1 MKVELNKIDD
11 LNAELTVQISAEDY
25 NPRIEKTLKE
35 YRKNAQMP
43 GFRKGMVPYG
53 HIKRIYGNGVKAQ
66 EIQGLVSESVSE
78 YLKTG
83 EVDILGDPLMNI
95 DKTDKIKGL
104 DNSDDINFVF
114 DLGLRP
120 QFEVKLSKR
129 NKIPY
134 YKIDITKEY
143 IDDTVNNIAMRNG
156 TLDDVD
162 EIAES
167 DMIMCNVRQLDSE
180 GKILEDGIVNESTYI
195 RIESIEDAKSKKKFI
210 GKKKDE
216 KVIFNPKKAVKNAT
230 EIAAMLKIEK
240 EDAEAL
246 DCDFEA
252 TIIQNKR
259 LKKAEINTE
268 LFDKVYPG
276 KEIKTEEQFKEAIF
290 SEIEKSNHYSH
301 ESKFLET
308 ATKYLIE
315 RIDPKLPEEFLKRWL
330 VDTEK
335 VAEDKIDE
343 VWDNY
348 RKIFQ
353 WRIIVDKIASDN
365 DVKIE
370 ENDVMER
377 VKEDQRMAFLR
388 YNITDIPD
396 ETLTQMAIK
405 RLSEEENAYGHY
417 FSLAAENKVLELL
430 KEIVNVE
437 ETVVSVDEFYNK

>member
-1 MKVELNKIDD
+1 MKVEINKIDD
-11 LNAELTVQISAEDY
+11 LNAELVVKITDEDY

-35 YRKNAQMP
+35 YRKNAQIP

-53 HIKRIYGNGVKAQ
+53 HIKRMYGNSVKVH
-66 EIQGLVSESVSE
+66 EIQELVSESVLE
-78 YLKTG
+78 YLKTA
-83 EVDILGDPLMNI
+83 EVEILGDPLVNT
-95 DKTDKIKGL
+95 DKTDKIESL
-104 DNSDDINFVF
+104 DNSDDLNFVF

-120 QFEVKLSKR
+120 QFEVNLSKR

-143 IDDTVNNIAMRNG
+143 IDNTIKNITERNG
-156 TLDDVD
+156 TLEDVE
-162 EIAES
+162 EIGEN
-167 DMIMCNVRQLDSE
+167 DMISCSLKQLDSE
-180 GKILEDGIVNESTYI
+180 GKILEDGITNELTYI
-195 RIESIEDAKSKKKFI
+195 RIESIEDSKLKKKFV

-216 KVIFNPKKAVKNAT
+216 RVIFNPKKVIKNTT

-240 EDAEAL
+240 EDVETL

-252 TIIQNKR
+252 CIIEIKR

-276 KEIKTEEQFKEAIF
+276 KDIATEEQFREAIF
-290 SEIEKSNHYSH
+290 SEIEQSNHYNH
-301 ESKFLET
+301 ESKFLDT

-315 RIDPKLPEEFLKRWL
+315 KIDPKLPEEFLKRWL
-330 VDTEK
+330 VDTKK
-335 VAEDKIDE
+335 VAEDKIDD

-348 RKIFQ
+348 RKMFQ
-353 WRIIVDKIASDN
+353 WRIIVDKIVNDN

-370 ENDVMER
+370 ENDVIER
-377 VKEDQRMAFLR
+377 VKEEQRIALLR

-396 ETLTQMAIK
+396 ETLTQMAMK
-405 RLSEEENAYGHY
+405 RLGEDNAYNHY
-417 FSLAAENKVLELL
+417 FSLAAERKVLELI

-437 ETVVSVDEFYNK
+437 ETVVSADDFFNK

>member
-1 MKVELNKIDD
+1 
-11 LNAELTVQISAEDY
+11 AF
-25 NPRIEKTLKE
+25 
-35 YRKNAQMP
+35 RKNASRFNIP

-53 HIKRIYGNGVKAQ
+53 HIKRMYGNSVKAH
-66 EIQGLVSESVSE
+66 EIQELVSQSVSE

-83 EVDILGDPLMNI
+83 EIEILGDPLMNL
-95 DKTDKIKGL
+95 DKTDKIESL
-104 DNSDDINFVF
+104 DNSDDLNFVF

-129 NKIPY
+129 NKISY

-156 TLDDVD
+156 TLDDVE

-167 DMIMCNVRQLDSE
+167 DMIMCSVRQLDSE
-180 GKILEDGIVNESTYI
+180 GKILESGIVNESTYI
-195 RIESIEDAKSKKKFI
+195 RIESIEDSKSKKKFI

-230 EIAAMLKIEK
+230 EIAAMLKIDK
-240 EDAEAL
+240 EDAEVL

-252 TIIQNKR
+252 TILEIKR
-259 LKKAEINTE
+259 LTKAEISAE
-268 LFDKVYPG
+268 LFEKVYPG
-276 KEIKTEEQFKEAIF
+276 KEITTEEQFREAIF
-290 SEIEKSNHYSH
+290 AEIERSNHYSQ

-315 RIDPKLPEEFLKRWL
+315 KIDPKLPEEFLKRWL

-335 VAEDKIDE
+335 VAEDRIE
-343 VWDNY
+343 ELWDNY
-348 RKIFQ
+348 RKVFQ
-353 WRIIVDKIASDN
+353 WRIIVDKIAIDN
-365 DVKIE
+365 DFKIE
-370 ENDVMER
+370 ESDVIET
-377 VKEDQRMAFLR
+377 VKEEQKRAFMH
-388 YNITDIPD
+388 YNITDLPD

-405 RLSEEENAYGHY
+405 RLSEKENAYGHY
-417 FSLAAENKVLELL
+417 FSLAAEQKVLELL

-437 ETVVSVDEFYNK
+437 ETVVSADDFFNK